1 MFAFEFETQSS
12 FAFELETHHAHPN
25 SSASSAGATA
35 RACASANPK
44 SSARAGANP
53 TSSASAGANPSASA
67 SARAHPSASA
77 SASAHPSASAGAVAN
92 PVLRLADWQEIPP
105 QTNLRLNELRN
116 PLYSSGRGT
125 SRPGAVSELLAL
137 RKKTENQKQE
147 QNQTAVAGL
156 LGWPIVTINPRSR
169 GCLAETARIPAR
181 NCNKRSRKDLRPS
194 KKRKDLQESVAID
207 AQGIR

>member
-25 SSASSAGATA
+25 SSASSAGASA

-77 SASAHPSASAGAVAN
+77 SAHPSASAGAVAN

-105 QTNLRLNELRN
+105 QNNLRLNELRN
-116 PLYSSGRGT
+116 PQYSSGRGT

-147 QNQTAVAGL
+147 QNQTAVAAPVVTGL
-156 LGWPIVTINPRSR
+156 IGVGGRIGGVLGAAFLERPRQHQNKITIRR
-169 GCLAETARIPAR
+169 RLA
-181 NCNKRSRKDLRPS
+181 
-194 KKRKDLQESVAID
+194 
-207 AQGIR
+207 